1 MGPTLHQKYTI
12 DEAVAAFEP
21 AGNAEF
27 FCSRQF
33 VVMSKAI
40 LCMATVGDPATQT
53 HVSSASGV
61 VWKPCETSDV
71 TLDQRW
77 NMHDK
82 VTDAWR
88 PDGRRI
94 KEHHVFLRLPG
105 EERFLYAGKAHLGS
119 YSAVEADFTL
129 AEKLP
134 RDEWL
139 RLGGYPGWLIDVSDR
154 SERVEVGDLDTFR
167 RLLAE
172 MAGPEFSYL
181 RMTRFEED
189 VLTIHINARRGWLE
203 YQLDPA
209 DFSYCGRD
217 PAETGLGQA
226 DEVFRCGCCG
236 VVLNCE
242 ADHTVPRELAIRVAE
257 HFFTAGELP
266 RTLRWLSG

>member
-1 MGPTLHQKYTI
+1 VGPTVHQNYTI

-21 AGNAEF
+21 AGGAEF
-27 FCSRQF
+27 FCNRQF
-33 VVMSKAI
+33 VVMGKAI
-40 LCMATVGDPATQT
+40 LCMATVGDPDTQT
-53 HVSSASGV
+53 HVSSASRV
-61 VWKPCETSDV
+61 VWKPCEIDDV
-71 TLDQRW
+71 TLDRRW
-77 NMHDK
+77 CVPDK
-82 VTDAWR
+82 ATEVLG
-88 PDGRRI
+88 PDRKQI
-94 KEHHVFLRLPG
+94 KQHHVFLRLPD

-119 YSAVEADFTL
+119 YSAVEANFTL

-154 SERVEVGDLDTFR
+154 SERVDAGDLDTFR

-172 MAGPEFSYL
+172 MAGPEFSHL
-181 RMTRFEED
+181 RMTRFEDD
-189 VLTIHINARRGWLE
+189 VLTVHINARRGWLG
-203 YQLDPA
+203 YQVDPA

-236 VVLNCE
+236 IVLNCE
-242 ADHTVPRELAIRVAE
+242 ADHTVPRDLAIRVAE